1 MKPSSILDIMRS
13 LSPLLVSKPTAIAL
27 TTVAIIGILF
37 AANVTMTDA
46 QQQQQLMNSSQPAVV
61 AQNGTLFEN
70 EHDSFRVQVPEG
82 WVIHDVN
89 NTGSTLAA
97 EVTQGYGI
105 LAQLCPD
112 EQDGQQQQQEEEAA
126 LSNVSS
132 STSCPQQ
139 QAQEEIIHIIR
150 YPNLGGRIAID
161 VDEINN
167 TIPDSVLEYEI
178 EKLQEVGY
186 RDINVINNTDTTINI
201 HYINDTTAERLG
213 IGEATVPARLIE
225 ITYSTNSAPS
235 EIRRGYLIITATNAT
250 PPDVETITGYSVF
263 YEGVPTATAAEE
275 ETTTP
280 PGGPAPP
287 PALIRQIFDSY
298 ELISKNEVRGA
309 LNQNIVNQKL
319 GNQAEDEEETKDEDE
334 EE

>member
-1 MKPSSILDIMRS
+1 MRI
-13 LSPLLVSKPTAIAL
+13 LSPLLVSRPTAIAL
-27 TTVAIIGILF
+27 GAATIIVILF
-37 AANVTMTDA
+37 VNNLLITNA
-46 QQQQQLMNSSQPAVV
+46 QQPPPFFDRQPEPSPGGSQNP
-61 AQNGTLFEN
+61 TLFED
-70 EHDSFRVQVPEG
+70 EEDSFRVQVPEG
-82 WVIHDVN
+82 WIIHDVN
-89 NTGSTLAA
+89 NTGSVLAA
-97 EVTQGYGI
+97 EVTEGYGI
-105 LAQLCPD
+105 LAQLCPED
-112 EQDGQQQQQEEEAA
+112 QE
-126 LSNVSS
+126 V
-132 STSCPQQ
+132 QQ
-139 QAQEEIIHIIR
+139 QAQEVPNNGSSSACQQQGQEIIHIIR

-287 PALIRQIFDSY
+287 PALIRQIFDSF
-298 ELISKNEVRGA
+298 ELIPSDEVRGA
-309 LNQNIVNQKL
+309 LNQNIVNQIL
-319 GNQAEDEEETKDEDE
+319 GNQAEDEEEPEDEDAE
-334 EE
+334 E